1 MPSFLEPL
9 LKDPHAGFGLRIL
22 RTGGLLATAVE
33 AAVDSETR
41 RKGLLGRTG
50 LAAGVA
56 MVIAPTNA
64 IHTFCMRFPI
74 DVVFVRRDGGVLKVR
89 RAMPA
94 WRIAFALRGFAV
106 VELAGGAAD
115 RAGLQVGD
123 RLTVERASPVQSEG
137 LPT

>member
-9 LKDPHAGFGLRIL
+9 IEEPHGRFGLRIV
-22 RTGGLLATAVE
+22 RTGSLLATEIE
-33 AAVDSETR
+33 AAVNSETR

-50 LAAGVA
+50 LPDGVA

-64 IHTFCMRFPI
+64 IHTFFMRFPI
-74 DVVFVRRDGGVLKVR
+74 DVVFVRRDGAVVKVR

-94 WRIAFALRGFAV
+94 WRMACALRGFAV

-123 RLTVERASPVQSEG
+123 RLAVEPSPAQSG
-137 LPT
+137 PSPT